1 MGSYRENECQVN
13 DMNSATLWDKSVILR
28 AWLYL
33 VTPDEARPN
42 DANAAKWLPM
52 DFVDMSI
59 PFFFLCIFL
68 EFLFAPLT
76 GTRIRISDVLSNIT
90 SGSYSRWH
98 ELFGITHAMILYYP
112 FYEFMRMFD
121 MPYHAWW
128 HWGLAALA
136 MDFGYYWAHRGVHEL
151 NIGWGAHQVHH
162 SSEDYN
168 ASTALRQ
175 SAMQNWFANL
185 FYIPFAILG
194 VHPSLFFTHHSINLT
209 YQFWIHTESI
219 KYMGAPFEYIFNT
232 PSHHRVHHGR
242 NPFCI
247 DKNYAGVLIIWDRIF
262 GTFAS
267 EWDHDEK
274 VQYGLVSNIE
284 TFDPNE
290 IQWNYYRYVM
300 AKAWSTKGFC
310 AKVKVLLM
318 GPGYDPSQPQYRL
331 GDPKTLPNID
341 PEHSVYDP
349 TLSVWMKAYAFVIGT
364 HANLLYEY
372 CHTMKHN
379 FVAYEKIIFVLYFI
393 YSGAAAGN
401 LFNGNKLGYFLE
413 TVRYFVIFPLILN
426 NNTLGEYFV
435 NNFNTWLACS
445 LSIGLVFCYKYFNTP
460 LKQKSE

>member
-1 MGSYRENECQVN
+1 MGSYRENDCQVD
-13 DMNSATLWDKSVILR
+13 DMNSTILWDKSVILR

-42 DANAAKWLPM
+42 DVTAAKWLPM

-76 GTRIRISDVLSNIT
+76 GSRIRISDVLSNIT

-136 MDFGYYWAHRGVHEL
+136 MDFGDYWAHRGVHEL

-185 FYIPFAILG
+185 FYIPFAVLG
-194 VHPSLFFTHHSINLT
+194 IHPSLFFTHHSINHT

-242 NPFCI
+242 NPYCI
-247 DKNYAGVLIIWDRIF
+247 DKNYAAVLIIWDRLF
-262 GTFAS
+262 GTFAA
-267 EWDHDEK
+267 ERDNEP
-274 VQYGLVSNIE
+274 VVYGLVTPIKTYNPI
-284 TFDPNE
+284 E
-290 IQWNYYRYVM
+290 IQSKYYFQL
-300 AKAWSTKGFC
+300 AKQ
-310 AKVKVLLM
+310 LLDPSLSARQKYELAFY
-318 GPGYDPSQPQYRL
+318 GPGW
-331 GDPKTLPNID
+331 N
-341 PEHSVYDP
+341 VY
-349 TLSVWMKAYAFVIGT
+349 TQT
-364 HANLLYEY
+364 HYP
-372 CHTMKHN
+372 
-379 FVAYEKIIFVLYFI
+379 VPPV
-393 YSGAAAGN
+393 
-401 LFNGNKLGYFLE
+401 
-413 TVRYFVIFPLILN
+413 
-426 NNTLGEYFV
+426 
-435 NNFNTWLACS
+435 
-445 LSIGLVFCYKYFNTP
+445 
-460 LKQKSE
+460 